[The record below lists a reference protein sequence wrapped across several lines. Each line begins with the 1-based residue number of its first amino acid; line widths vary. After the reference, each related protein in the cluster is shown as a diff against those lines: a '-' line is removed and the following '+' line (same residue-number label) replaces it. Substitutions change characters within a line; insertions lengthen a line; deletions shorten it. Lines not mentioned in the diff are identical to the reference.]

1 MQFLIQILF
10 LVSVALGIYVATTAP
25 QPPPP
30 KKQRSKLDDMTP
42 FTGICF
48 IIGKV
53 SSLIHNLQ
61 VDIFFEAT
69 YTIKYTLWAHVFIEI
84 TLITASML
92 AEQFPASIFT
102 TRAND
107 VLHTLFFGTS
117 PTAAAGRITFPPARI
132 LGGLLM
138 VVGSGIRYLCYRELG
153 RHFTFHV
160 ALLPK
165 HALITSGPYGVV
177 RHPAYAGGYVWH
189 LGSVLWHGSP
199 GAWLRE
205 SRAYAQW
212 GAWLVLGP
220 TVVMIGSMLVMGA
233 VRIKK
238 EDDILRKEFGKSW
251 EKWVER
257 VPYRII
263 PGIY

>member
-69 YTIKYTLWAHVFIEI
+69 YTTKYTLWAHVFIEI

-102 TRAND
+102 LVQTTSSTHYFSA
-107 VLHTLFFGTS
+107 LH
-117 PTAAAGRITFPPARI
+117 PPQPLA
-132 LGGLLM
+132 
-138 VVGSGIRYLCYRELG
+138 
-153 RHFTFHV
+153 
-160 ALLPK
+160 ALL
-165 HALITSGPYGVV
+165 S
-177 RHPAYAGGYVWH
+177 R
-189 LGSVLWHGSP
+189 
-199 GAWLRE
+199 LRE
-205 SRAYAQW
+205 YSA
-212 GAWLVLGP
+212 GC
-220 TVVMIGSMLVMGA
+220 
-233 VRIKK
+233 
-238 EDDILRKEFGKSW
+238 SW
-251 EKWVER
+251 S
-257 VPYRII
+257 
-263 PGIY
+263 